1 MNVHRFRQV
10 IRLIA
15 VVAVSLGAGAI
26 GSLATI
32 QAIPTWYTTLEKP
45 PLLPPN
51 ELFGPVWTVLYILIG
66 IAFFLILQAR
76 GVNKL
81 PAYIA
86 WITQLIINTFWSI
99 IFFGFQQP
107 IAALAVIAMLLI
119 AAVWTAREFRMYSNV
134 AAWLFIPYIAWI
146 IFAMYLNLGIALL
159 N

>member
-1 MNVHRFRQV
+1 MNVHRLSQV
-10 IRLIA
+10 IQLIA
-15 VVAVSLGAGAI
+15 VVAISLGAGAI

-66 IAFFLILQAR
+66 IALFLVMYAR
-76 GVNKL
+76 GANKL

-86 WITQLIINTFWSI
+86 WTTQLIINTFWSI

-107 IAALAVIAMLLI
+107 VAALAVIAMLLI

-134 AAWLFIPYIAWI
+134 AAWLFVPYIAWI
-146 IFAMYLNLGIALL
+146 IFATYLNLGIVLL